1 MTARRL
7 LAAALVPIAVTVGLA
22 ACGGGGG
29 KDKGTKV
36 TTDTAGPGEK
46 TEGTAITLKAALT
59 GAEEVPGPGVK
70 DGIGAFLIDIAGTK
84 GCYDL
89 KATMGE
95 KPTKAHIHQ
104 GAKGVGGPVLVDL
117 MPAFA
122 PGESAFTA
130 KQCVDLPGD
139 VAAKVLADPSAYY
152 VNVHSAE
159 HPDGAMR
166 GQLAKF

>member
-1 MTARRL
+1 MSDPHP
-7 LAAALVPIAVTVGLA
+7 LAAAVLAIALVS
-22 ACGGGGG
+22 CGGGSGHG
-29 KDKGTKV
+29 KNTKV
-36 TTDTAGPGEK
+36 TINTGPAPATGPA
-46 TEGTAITLKAALT
+46 AITLKAALR

-70 DGIGAFLIDIAGTK
+70 DGVGAFLIDITGTK

-104 GAKGVGGPVLVDL
+104 GAKGAAGAVIVDL

-122 PGESAFTA
+122 SGEAAFTA
-130 KQCVDLPGD
+130 KSCLDLPGD
-139 VAAKVLADPSAYY
+139 VAASLIADPSAFY
-152 VNVHSAE
+152 VNVHSDG

-166 GQLAKF
+166 GQLARF